1 MGLLA
6 VLLLLTLVVA
16 AGSTTTTNHRDDN
29 LVSHAMN
36 ANSTGGAEQSRE
48 TEDVMKQLITLALSI
63 ILALVVAAPMASGQ
77 SSDTT
82 QSTNV
87 EDPTRGLPTTLAAG
101 PDRPADSQHITVM
114 TRNLYLGADLD
125 QAIAAIFSGNPDAIV
140 DAATATWASVVAT
153 NFPERAEVLAEEI
166 AHSQPHLVGLQEVSL
181 YRTGPPDTFSAN
193 PTPARRVR
201 LDYLEILLQ
210 ELNER
215 GLHYAPVAVT
225 KNFDVENPGE
235 TAPGV
240 LQDIRLTDRDVILAR
255 TDLPTSQLKL
265 SNVQTANFHTN
276 ASLPIGD
283 TGQFVTISRGW
294 GSVDVTSGGHKY
306 RFINTHLEQEG
317 PFSDHPFNQVQVAQG
332 NEILSGPANTSLPVI
347 LVGDYNSR
355 ADGTGTPTYSNLTGA
370 GLTDA
375 WSVTHPGEL
384 GNTFGYEPLLN
395 TTVELTQRLDLVLF
409 RGSLSDSLSAVNSD
423 VVGDDPDED
432 RTPSGLWPSDHAGV
446 VATLRVE

>member
-1 MGLLA
+1 
-6 VLLLLTLVVA
+6 
-16 AGSTTTTNHRDDN
+16 
-29 LVSHAMN
+29 
-36 ANSTGGAEQSRE
+36 
-48 TEDVMKQLITLALSI
+48 MKRLITIALSI

-82 QSTNV
+82 QSTKV
-87 EDPTRGLPTTLAAG
+87 EDPTRSPSTTQEAG
-101 PDRPADSQHITVM
+101 PNQPTDSQHITVM
-114 TRNLYLGADLD
+114 TRNLYVGANLD
-125 QAIAAIFSGNPDAIV
+125 PAIAAIFSGDQDAISQ
-140 DAATATWASVVAT
+140 AATATWASVVAT
-153 NFPERAEVLAEEI
+153 NFPERAEVLADEI

-181 YRTGPPDTFSAN
+181 FRTGPPDTFSDN

-201 LDYLEILLQ
+201 LDYLEILLE
-210 ELNER
+210 ELDER
-215 GLHYAPVAVT
+215 DLHYAPVAVT

-255 TDLPTSQLKL
+255 TDLPSSELKL

-276 ASLPIGD
+276 VSLPIGD
-283 TGQFVTISRGW
+283 TGQFVTILRGW
-294 GSVDVTSGGHKY
+294 GSVDFTSGGRKF

-317 PFSDHPFNQVQVAQG
+317 FFNQVQVAQG

-370 GLTDA
+370 GFADA

-384 GNTFGYEPLLN
+384 GNTFGHEPLLRN
-395 TTVELTQRLDLVLF
+395 TTVNLTQRIDLVLY
-409 RGSLSDSLSAVNSD
+409 RGSLSNSLSALDAD
-423 VVGDDPDED
+423 VVGDEQGE
-432 RTPSGLWPSDHAGV
+432 RTPSGLWPSDHAGLL
-446 VATLRVE
+446 ARIGLS

>member
-1 MGLLA
+1 
-6 VLLLLTLVVA
+6 
-16 AGSTTTTNHRDDN
+16 
-29 LVSHAMN
+29 
-36 ANSTGGAEQSRE
+36 
-48 TEDVMKQLITLALSI
+48 MKRPITIALSI

-77 SSDTT
+77 SSDIT

-87 EDPTRGLPTTLAAG
+87 ENPTPGLSTTLAAS

-114 TRNLYLGADLD
+114 TRNLYLGANLD
-125 QAIAAIFSGNPDAIV
+125 HAIAAIFSGDPDTII

-166 AHSQPHLVGLQEVSL
+166 AQSQPQLVGLQEVSL
-181 YRTGPPDTFSAN
+181 YRTGPPDTFSDN

-225 KNFDVENPGE
+225 KNFDVENPGY

-255 TDLPTSQLKL
+255 TDLPASELKL

-276 ASLPIGD
+276 ASLPIG
-283 TGQFVTISRGW
+283 TSGLSVTILRGW

-306 RFINTHLEQEG
+306 RLINTHLEQEG
-317 PFSDHPFNQVQVAQG
+317 LFNPYQVAQG

-355 ADGTGTPTYSNLTGA
+355 ADGTGTPTYSDLTGA
-370 GLTDA
+370 GFTDA

-384 GNTFGYEPLLN
+384 GNTFGHEPLLRN
-395 TTVELTQRLDLVLF
+395 ETPDLTQRIDLVLF
-409 RGSLSDSLSAVNSD
+409 RGSLSDSLSVLDAD
-423 VVGDDPDED
+423 VVGDEPDD
-432 RTPSGLWPSDHAGV
+432 RTTPSGLWPSDHAGL
-446 VATLRVE
+446 VARLGLG

>member
-1 MGLLA
+1 
-6 VLLLLTLVVA
+6 
-16 AGSTTTTNHRDDN
+16 
-29 LVSHAMN
+29 
-36 ANSTGGAEQSRE
+36 
-48 TEDVMKQLITLALSI
+48 MKRLMTIALSI

-87 EDPTRGLPTTLAAG
+87 EDLTGSLPATLAAA
-101 PDRPADSQHITVM
+101 PDRPTDSPHITVM

-125 QAIAAIFSGNPDAIV
+125 QAILAIFSGDQEAITE
-140 DAATATWASVVAT
+140 AATAVWASVVAT
-153 NFPERAEVLAEEI
+153 NFPERAEVLAKEI
-166 AHSQPHLVGLQEVSL
+166 AQSQPHLVGLQEVSL
-181 YRTGPPDTFSAN
+181 YRTGPPDTFSDN

-210 ELNER
+210 ELNEQ

-225 KNFDVENPGE
+225 KNFDVENPGDIDL
-235 TAPGV
+235 GV
-240 LQDIRLTDRDVILAR
+240 EQNIQDIRLTDRDVILAR

-423 VVGDDPDED
+423 VVGDNPDED

>member
-1 MGLLA
+1 
-6 VLLLLTLVVA
+6 
-16 AGSTTTTNHRDDN
+16 
-29 LVSHAMN
+29 
-36 ANSTGGAEQSRE
+36 
-48 TEDVMKQLITLALSI
+48 MKRIITLALSI

-77 SSDTT
+77 SSGAT
-82 QSTNV
+82 QSTNA
-87 EDPTRGLPTTLAAG
+87 EDPTRSPSTTLAAA
-101 PDRPADSQHITVM
+101 PDRPIDSQDITVM
-114 TRNLYLGADLD
+114 TRNLYVGADLD
-125 QAIAAIFSGNPDAIV
+125 PAILAIFSGDPEIIT
-140 DAATATWASVVAT
+140 DAATAIWKSVVAT
-153 NFPERAEVLAEEI
+153 NFPERAEVLADEI

-181 YRTGPPDTFSAN
+181 YRTGPPDTFSDN

-210 ELNER
+210 ELNEQ

-225 KNFDVENPGE
+225 KNFDVENPGDIDL
-235 TAPGV
+235 GV
-240 LQDIRLTDRDVILAR
+240 EQNIQDIRLTDRDVILAR